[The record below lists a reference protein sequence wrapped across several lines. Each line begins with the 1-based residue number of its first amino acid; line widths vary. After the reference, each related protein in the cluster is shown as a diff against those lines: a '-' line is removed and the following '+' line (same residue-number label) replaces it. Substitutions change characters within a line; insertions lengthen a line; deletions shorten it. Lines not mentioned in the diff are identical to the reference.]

1 MDISIDSIVKSIYEI
16 HDRIYIDQCDITDSY
31 DEEMK
36 IVVYSNE
43 EKIVVYSN
51 EEKVVMYEELLE
63 KIHDMVMALARGIRA
78 GKLPP
83 SEWDTVEPLDE
94 VTS

>member
-31 DEEMK
+31 DEEM
-36 IVVYSNE
+36 
-43 EKIVVYSN
+43 KIVVYSN